1 MEQFY
6 YRKLNVYQRAKAL
19 SKYINTLVKDFPI
32 EERFAL
38 ADQLRRAVTSVPI
51 NIAEGFGRFSS
62 KEKSHFIQIAYGSLT
77 EIMCEIELS
86 LDNEYITQEVFNYIE
101 QEIIIISKQLS
112 KLNNSVKDNGDYDS
126 QKVTNL
132 NL

>member
-1 MEQFY
+1 M
-6 YRKLNVYQRAKAL
+6 
-19 SKYINTLVKDFPI
+19 VKDFPI

-77 EIMCEIELS
+77 EVMCEIELS

-112 KLNNSVKDNGDYDS
+112 AYLPICVLKKIFLFWSFTIQTSISCKIIMV
-126 QKVTNL
+126 
-132 NL
+132 